1 MERKWLRQSE
11 RARARRQQRGVA
23 RARRIIERCMI
34 KWKTT
39 MFVDVRRSDC
49 VFFLYFVTFNF
60 VIFDIEHKWK
70 HAQNEQKRTN
80 KKNSREV
87 NRIYFIG
94 III

>member
-1 MERKWLRQSE
+1 
-11 RARARRQQRGVA
+11 
-23 RARRIIERCMI
+23 MI

-80 KKNSREV
+80 KKKTAEKWTE
-87 NRIYFIG
+87 FILLVLLFNKQ
-94 III
+94 